1 MSGPPISKSNYF
13 RTIGG
18 DTLLAGRQDSYLAI
32 YGGKGDK
39 KMRQLYIQVNKQ
51 EMARQHYHWCGN
63 LKPLLKDKKIY
74 Y

>member
-1 MSGPPISKSNYF
+1 MVPPSQSP
-13 RTIGG
+13 T
-18 DTLLAGRQDSYLAI
+18 TLGRSEETHCLLGRQDSYLAI
-32 YGGKGDK
+32 YGGKGDE